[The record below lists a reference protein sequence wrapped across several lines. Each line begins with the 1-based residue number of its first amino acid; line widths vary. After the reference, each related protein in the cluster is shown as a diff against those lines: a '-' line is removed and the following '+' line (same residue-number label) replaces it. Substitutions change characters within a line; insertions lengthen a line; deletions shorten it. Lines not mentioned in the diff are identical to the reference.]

1 MVQKLLYQFMLIIPP
16 FSQKI
21 KQIKTLRKIFTLR
34 CSLNIKHLFG
44 SIDKAKLLFYNVY
57 TRNRTLVRYAAF
69 LPAFKEVERIET
81 ND

>member
-1 MVQKLLYQFMLIIPP
+1 MFD
-16 FSQKI
+16 
-21 KQIKTLRKIFTLR
+21 
-34 CSLNIKHLFG
+34 

-81 ND
+81 NDQRIFKELSARAREDKSSHRAEK